1 MAIVTSDERITVII
15 LESKRETEA
24 LTNLLEYR
32 ERLCPANSWVSRVSE
47 LDELTN
53 ALVGMA

>member
-15 LESKRETEA
+15 LESKAEVNTLTE
-24 LTNLLEYR
+24 LLEK
-32 ERLCPANSWVSRVSE
+32 SWAMHRGQ